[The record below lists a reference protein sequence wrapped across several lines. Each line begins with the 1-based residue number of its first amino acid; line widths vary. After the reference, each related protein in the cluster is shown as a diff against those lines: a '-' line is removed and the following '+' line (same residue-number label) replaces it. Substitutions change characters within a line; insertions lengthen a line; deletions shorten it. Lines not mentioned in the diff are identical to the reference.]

1 MPSADTG
8 LSVIMPCYNVAP
20 WLPRCLE
27 SVFVALPS
35 NAEVIAVD
43 DGSTDSTSAV
53 LAGWAETDR
62 RLRVLLSSHGG
73 VSAARNR
80 ALDAAVGKYVFFV
93 DPDDAVEVDF
103 FSAMVEA
110 LERDGADCCVCGYY
124 EGEDGADA
132 WRTVGLKEDYRFR
145 SNAQVVAN
153 YLPRIFGYSLDDV
166 RAWYRGTPLGAKRE
180 MAYSWRMAFRRDV
193 IESAHVRFDPAL
205 ELNEDALFNAEFL
218 LAAKSMTS
226 VARPLYRVTC
236 RSAGAVRTIRRDGL
250 RYCRN
255 KLAMLRKRDALDRR
269 ANGSLFPLY
278 AGTCVLSALEILSL
292 TVRGRIPRREGG
304 RLLREYLSEPSVQKA
319 FAGFPLSVR
328 HPLLSLSVLLIRWK

>member
-8 LSVIMPCYNVAP
+8 LSVIMPCYNVEP

-27 SVFVALPS
+27 SVFAALPED
-35 NAEVIAVD
+35 AEVIAVD
-43 DGSTDSTSAV
+43 DGSTDSTLSL
-53 LAGWAETDR
+53 LAARAKGER
-62 RLRVLLSSHGG
+62 RLRVLPSSHVG

-80 ALDAAVGKYVFFV
+80 ALDVAVGKYVFFV
-93 DPDDAVEVDF
+93 DPDDAVEADF
-103 FSAMVEA
+103 FSAMVDA
-110 LERDGADCCVCGYY
+110 LERDAADCCVCGYY

-145 SNAQVVAN
+145 SNAEVVSQ

-166 RAWYRGTPLGAKRE
+166 RAWYRGAPLSARRE
-180 MAYSWRMAFRRDV
+180 MAYLCRMAFRREV
-193 IESAHVRFDPAL
+193 IESAHVRFDTAL

-255 KLAMLRKRDALDRR
+255 KLAMLRKRDALDRQ

-278 AGTCVLSALEILSL
+278 AGTCVLAALEILSL
-292 TVRGRIPRREGG
+292 TVRGRVPRREGG
-304 RLLREYLSEPSVQKA
+304 RFFREFLDEPSVRKA

-328 HPLLSLSVLLIRWK
+328 HPLLSLSVLLLRHT